1 MYRRLK
7 AEVESMVIKQSIFVF
22 CISDPGFKIIS
33 LIEIQFQLAFKNFGI
48 LTVFFSLKNL

>member
-7 AEVESMVIKQSIFVF
+7 AEVENLVIKQSIFVF
-22 CISDPGFKIIS
+22 GISDPGFKIIS